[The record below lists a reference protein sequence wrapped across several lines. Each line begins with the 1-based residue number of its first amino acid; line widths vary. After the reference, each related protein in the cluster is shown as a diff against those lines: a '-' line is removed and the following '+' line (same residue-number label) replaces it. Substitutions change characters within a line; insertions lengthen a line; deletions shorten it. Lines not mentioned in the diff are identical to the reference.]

1 MQIYGILSNIRGI
14 SVENQRI
21 SEKIGENQ
29 RISGNFV
36 KFSHKNVMVF
46 PNFLGKSLA
55 DPIIFRNFADA
66 KNDFPQRRL
75 IMVS

>member
-1 MQIYGILSNIRGI
+1 MQIYGILLNIRGI

-21 SEKIGENQ
+21 S
-29 RISGNFV
+29 GNYV

-46 PNFLGKSLA
+46 PNFLGKSLVV
-55 DPIIFRNFADA
+55 PIIFRNFADA